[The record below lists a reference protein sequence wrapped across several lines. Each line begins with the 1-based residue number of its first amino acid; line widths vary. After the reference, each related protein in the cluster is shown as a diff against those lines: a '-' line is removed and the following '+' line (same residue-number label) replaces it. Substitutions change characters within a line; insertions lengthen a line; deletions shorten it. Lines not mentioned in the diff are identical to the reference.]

1 MEPLSLD
8 TISLQQLSEK
18 KPNNVSLFRE
28 KPPIELVGH
37 ILRHMGFEN
46 GILDSRSFTKDD
58 LKEETAEEWLP
69 MLEPYYLP
77 CKAKRFLEYLTRD
90 KYVTIIRHLLR
101 IHNFDLRTQERL
113 VGGVKRTHYRI
124 EPQTP
129 SFNSKGNVFIEFN

>member
-8 TISLQQLSEK
+8 AISLQQLSEK
-18 KPNNVSLFRE
+18 KPNNTSLFRE
-28 KPPIELVGH
+28 KPPIELVSH

-46 GILDSRSFTKDD
+46 GLLDSRSFTKED
-58 LKEETAEEWLP
+58 LKEETVEEWLP

-113 VGGVKRTHYRI
+113 VGGVKRTYYRI

-129 SFNSKGNVFIEFN
+129 SFNSKGNVLIEFN